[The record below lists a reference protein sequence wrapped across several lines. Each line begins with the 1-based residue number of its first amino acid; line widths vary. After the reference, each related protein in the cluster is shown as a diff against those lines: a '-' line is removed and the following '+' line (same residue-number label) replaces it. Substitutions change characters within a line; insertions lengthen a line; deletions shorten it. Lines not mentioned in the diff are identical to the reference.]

1 VPSDGTSLDG
11 TSLFGAV
18 LTPPVCGLCPRYAAA
33 RAIVYSVEWLE
44 GSAGKCGIVILHF
57 EKLQKTPDTS
67 QEFMNTMQCSI
78 LSGSMSIHTSRV
90 VIHTKNVNPVDR
102 AVGHT
107 KSCH

>member
-1 VPSDGTSLDG
+1 MHNSRPQTTPIGRLTVPHFL
-11 TSLFGAV
+11 LQ
-18 LTPPVCGLCPRYAAA
+18 RMNY
-33 RAIVYSVEWLE
+33 E
-44 GSAGKCGIVILHF
+44 GRDTNQTA
-57 EKLQKTPDTS
+57 DTS